1 MTPKLVTFDC
11 AGTMVG
17 VPANWTLGGFVAD
30 CARSIGLSPTEEEAD
45 LYQGLYISRL
55 SEFVRVNMAR
65 DSDLQKSFWQQLA
78 IDWLDQTGRPRE
90 LLAPM
95 QEAAEVLGFGPNS
108 ILFRLYD
115 DVIPCLDRL
124 SEMGIQL
131 AVISNWDYSLHRVL
145 KMFGIYDRFVVVKA
159 SLEEG
164 VEKPDPRLFEMTLA
178 EAGFSATETFH
189 VGDDVVDDL
198 NGAEGVGIRAVLINR
213 SLTKTERPVIH
224 TLADLPEAFG
234 WID

>member
-1 MTPKLVTFDC
+1 
-11 AGTMVG
+11 MVG
-17 VPANWTLGGFVAD
+17 VPDNWTLGGFVAD
-30 CARSIGLSPTEEEAD
+30 CARAIGLSPTQEDAD
-45 LYQGLYISRL
+45 VYQNLYLSRL
-55 SEFVRVNMAR
+55 PEFVRVNMAR
-65 DSDLQKSFWQQLA
+65 DPDLQKAFWERLA
-78 IDWLDQTGRPRE
+78 VDWLDQTGQSQD
-90 LLAPM
+90 LLRPM
-95 QEAAEVLGFGPNS
+95 QESADVLGFGPNS

-124 SEMGIQL
+124 AGMGIQL

-178 EAGFSATETFH
+178 EAGFTAAETFH

-198 NGAEGVGIRAVLINR
+198 DGAKGVGIRAVLIDR
-213 SLTKTERPVIH
+213 SRAKTDRPVIH